1 MLTLQRAGQI
11 ANRHFPVTPM
21 TSNSDEDNYLPQ
33 FGPGFYSTHYNSCD
47 DVTVFIYER
56 DGSIILDAEYRDSLW
71 GDGGW
76 DHDRT
81 TCTTEEELVAAIKR
95 LQHDISVILNP

>member
-33 FGPGFYSTHYNSCD
+33 FGPGFYSTHYNRCD
-47 DVTVFIYER
+47 DMTVFIYER
-56 DGSIILDAEYRDSLW
+56 
-71 GDGGW
+71 DGGW